1 MTMFYYVVFCCC
13 AIAMAVNGASVNNN
27 FVIEIPRLY
36 SGDELVSSIVNEC
49 LDGETMPCLKGK
61 VLTYLDTQ
69 LNIDEQHERS
79 FGKSDVDEKIYN
91 RVARLLNTK
100 EFRVQL
106 PETFFDNAALS
117 FRSDR
122 GIDIDLPNEVVEEGL
137 IIFFLFAHFENL
149 FK

>member
-1 MTMFYYVVFCCC
+1 MFCYVVLFSC
-13 AIAMAVNGASVNNN
+13 AMAMAVNGASVNNN
-27 FVIEIPRLY
+27 FVIETPRLN

-69 LNIDEQHERS
+69 LNIDEQYERS
-79 FGKSDVDEKIYN
+79 FGKSDIDDKIYN
-91 RVARLLNTK
+91 RVSRLLNTK

-106 PETFFDNAALS
+106 PETFFDNAVLS

-122 GIDIDLPNEVVEEGL
+122 GIDIDLPNEVVEEG
-137 IIFFLFAHFENL
+137 
-149 FK
+149 

>member
-1 MTMFYYVVFCCC
+1 MTMLYYVVFCSC
-13 AIAMAVNGASVNNN
+13 AIVVAVNGASVNNN
-27 FVIEIPRLY
+27 FVIESPRLY

-49 LDGETMPCLKGK
+49 LDGEAMPCLKGK

-69 LNIDEQHERS
+69 LNIDEQYERS
-79 FGKSDVDEKIYN
+79 FGKSDMDEKIYD

-106 PETFFDNAALS
+106 PETFFENAALT

-122 GIDIDLPNEVVEEGL
+122 GIDIDLPNEVVEEG
-137 IIFFLFAHFENL
+137 
-149 FK
+149 

>member
-1 MTMFYYVVFCCC
+1 MTMSSNYVVFFSC
-13 AIAMAVNGASVNNN
+13 AMAAVMAVNGASVNNN
-27 FVIEIPRLY
+27 FVIEMPRLN

-61 VLTYLDTQ
+61 VLSYLDTQ
-69 LNIDEQHERS
+69 LNIDEETNERS
-79 FGKSDVDEKIYN
+79 FGKYDVDERIYD

-106 PETFFDNAALS
+106 PETFFDNAALT

-122 GIDIDLPNEVVEEGL
+122 GIDIDLPNEVVEEG
-137 IIFFLFAHFENL
+137 
-149 FK
+149 